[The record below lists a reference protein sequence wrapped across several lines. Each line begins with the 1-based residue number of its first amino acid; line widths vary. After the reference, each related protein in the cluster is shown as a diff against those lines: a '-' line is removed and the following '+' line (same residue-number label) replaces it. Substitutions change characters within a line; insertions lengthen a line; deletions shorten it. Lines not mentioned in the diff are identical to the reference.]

1 MIGEIVYILEQD
13 TTVMGLLGNDSTNI
27 HPIQRRQGSPLPCV
41 VIDLTDFQPQESKS
55 HSSFLD
61 FITIQV
67 IAYADNPKDSYD
79 LAMAVRDELDKY
91 VGSVNHKSLDIRFE
105 DLEMGIV
112 AEDESFATVTTFVVT
127 HQRTGQASHT

>member
-1 MIGEIVYILEQD
+1 MIGEIVYILEAD
-13 TTVMGLLGNDSTNI
+13 TTLMGLLGNDANNI
-27 HPIQRRQGSPLPCV
+27 HPIQRRQGSELPCI

-67 IAYADNPKDSYD
+67 ITYADNPKDSYD
-79 LAMAVRDELDKY
+79 ISMAVRDELDKY

-112 AEDESFATVTTFVVT
+112 AEDESFVTVTTFVVT
-127 HQRTGQASHT
+127 QERTGQASHT